1 VKRLLSFVLIA
12 AFLFTPAVNAAP
24 KKISVKAMQLVT
36 TVGTPD
42 EVSGVVASGK
52 SLIVYGSKAA
62 KAYAR
67 AVDTT
72 GKELWNISLDQ
83 SLASIATAAVVDS
96 VGDIWIAGATPLAL
110 GLTPPSPA
118 ATPAATP
125 VNPDN
130 ASALPTT
137 TVGNLQ
143 AVTLWKI
150 TAAGVL
156 AGTST
161 LPTSS
166 VVFPTALSVDRN
178 GASIVGIIGTE
189 KGSAGFFVNSDKAGV
204 FGKLLQIG
212 SVTTTADAVVRH
224 TDGTFTVVGS
234 SSETLAGKKVAGITD
249 GVLIKISKAQKITS
263 VVRSS
268 AAKGKRI
275 WNSATSTLLL
285 GGEVVAGGKTETAI
299 TKFSSSFAPTWTYRF
314 ASTGPAITVGS
325 TYAVFIST
333 GATPQLNWNPRV
345 ATPLLLTFNAKGA
358 VVAADSGP
366 VGQREL
372 LGAVLSKELGL
383 LVVTSSADTVSIFT
397 LITR

>member
-1 VKRLLSFVLIA
+1 MKRLLSFVLIA
-12 AFLFTPAVNAAP
+12 AFLVAPAAHAAP
-24 KKISVKAMQLVT
+24 KKIAVKPLQLMT
-36 TVGTPD
+36 TVGTPE

-72 GKELWNISLDQ
+72 GKELWNLSLDQ

-110 GLTPPSPA
+110 GLTSPSPV
-118 ATPAATP
+118 ATPI
-125 VNPDN
+125 NPDN
-130 ASALPTT
+130 AAAVPTT
-137 TVGNLQ
+137 NIGNLQ
-143 AVTLWKI
+143 AVTLWRV
-150 TAAGVL
+150 TAVGVL
-156 AGTST
+156 SGTNT

-166 VVFPTALSVDRN
+166 VVFPTAISVDRN

-189 KGSAGFFVNSDKAGV
+189 KGSAGFLVNTDKAGM

-212 SVTTTADAVVRH
+212 SISTTTDAVVRH
-224 TDGTFTVVGS
+224 TDGSFTVAGS
-234 SSETLAGKKVAGITD
+234 SSETLVGKKVAGVTD
-249 GVLIKISKAQKITS
+249 GVLIKISKALKITS

-268 AAKGKRI
+268 AVKGKRI

-299 TKFSSSFAPTWTYRF
+299 TKFTTSFAPTWTYRF

-325 TYAVFIST
+325 TYAAFIST
-333 GATPQLNWNPRV
+333 GPTPQLNWNPKA
-345 ATPLLLTFNAKGA
+345 ATPLLLTFNAKGT

-366 VGQREL
+366 IGQKEL
-372 LGAVLSKELGL
+372 LGAILSKELGL
-383 LVVTSSADTVSIFT
+383 LVVTASADTVSIFT
-397 LITR
+397 LIPR

>member
-1 VKRLLSFVLIA
+1 VKRLLSLVLIA

-24 KKISVKAMQLVT
+24 KKISVKPMQLVT

-52 SLIVYGSKAA
+52 SLIVYGSKAS

-72 GKELWNISLDQ
+72 GKELWNLSLDQ
-83 SLASIATAAVVDS
+83 SPASIATAAAVDS
-96 VGDIWIAGATPLAL
+96 AGDIWIAGATPLAL

-118 ATPAATP
+118 ATP

-130 ASALPTT
+130 AAATPTT
-137 TVGNLQ
+137 AVGNLQ
-143 AVTLWKI
+143 AVTIWKL

-156 AGTST
+156 ASTNT

-166 VVFPTALSVDRN
+166 VVFPTAISVDRN

-212 SVTTTADAVVRH
+212 SVSTTTDAVVRH
-224 TDGTFTVVGS
+224 TDGSFTVAGS
-234 SSETLAGKKVAGITD
+234 SSETLAGKKVAGVTD
-249 GVLIKISKAQKITS
+249 GVLIKISKAVKITS
-263 VVRSS
+263 VIRSS
-268 AAKGKRI
+268 AVKGKRI

-285 GGEVVAGGKTETAI
+285 GGEVVAAGKTETAI
-299 TKFSSSFAPTWTYRF
+299 TKFSSSFTPTWTYRF
-314 ASTGPAITVGS
+314 ASTGPAVTVGS
-325 TYAVFIST
+325 TYAAFIST
-333 GATPQLNWNPRV
+333 GATPQLNWNPKV
-345 ATPLLLTFNAKGA
+345 ATPLLLTFDAKGA
-358 VVAADSGP
+358 ITAADSGP
-366 VGQREL
+366 VGQKEV

-397 LITR
+397 LIPR

>member
-1 VKRLLSFVLIA
+1 MKRLLSLVLIA

-24 KKISVKAMQLVT
+24 KKISVKPMQLVT

-42 EVSGVVASGK
+42 EVSGVVVSGK
-52 SLIVYGSKAA
+52 SLIVYGSKAS

-72 GKELWNISLDQ
+72 GKELWNLSLDQ
-83 SLASIATAAVVDS
+83 SPASIATAAAVDS
-96 VGDIWIAGATPLAL
+96 AGDIWIAGATPLAL

-118 ATPAATP
+118 ATP

-130 ASALPTT
+130 AAATSTT
-137 TVGNLQ
+137 AVGNLQ
-143 AVTLWKI
+143 AVTIWKL

-156 AGTST
+156 ASTNT

-166 VVFPTALSVDRN
+166 VVFPTAISVDRN
-178 GASIVGIIGTE
+178 GVSIVGIIGTE

-212 SVTTTADAVVRH
+212 SVSTTTDAVVRH
-224 TDGTFTVVGS
+224 TDGSFTVAGS
-234 SSETLAGKKVAGITD
+234 SSETLAGKKVAGVTD
-249 GVLIKISKAQKITS
+249 GVLIKISKALKITS
-263 VVRSS
+263 VIRSS
-268 AAKGKRI
+268 AVKGKRI

-314 ASTGPAITVGS
+314 ASTGPAVTVGS
-325 TYAVFIST
+325 TYAAFIST
-333 GATPQLNWNPRV
+333 GATPQLNWNPKV
-345 ATPLLLTFNAKGA
+345 ATPLLLTFDAKGA
-358 VVAADSGP
+358 ITAADSGP
-366 VGQREL
+366 IGQKEV

-397 LITR
+397 LIPR

>member
-1 VKRLLSFVLIA
+1 MKRLLSLVLIA
-12 AFLFTPAVNAAP
+12 VFLFTPAANAAP

-36 TVGTPD
+36 TVGTPE

-52 SLIVYGSKAA
+52 SLIVYGSKAS

-72 GKELWNISLDQ
+72 GKELWNLSLDQ
-83 SLASIATAAVVDS
+83 SLASIATAAAVDS

-110 GLTPPSPA
+110 GLIPPSPA
-118 ATPAATP
+118 ATA

-130 ASALPTT
+130 AAALPTT
-137 TVGNLQ
+137 SIGNLQ
-143 AVTLWKI
+143 AVTLWRV
-150 TAAGVL
+150 TTAGVL
-156 AGTST
+156 AGTNT

-166 VVFPTALSVDRN
+166 VVFPTAISVDRN

-189 KGSAGFFVNSDKAGV
+189 KGSAGFFVNTDKTGL

-212 SVTTTADAVVRH
+212 TASTTADAIVRH
-224 TDGTFTVVGS
+224 ADGSFTVAGS

-249 GVLIKISKAQKITS
+249 GVLIKISKILKITS

-268 AAKGKRI
+268 AVKGKRI

-299 TKFSSSFAPTWTYRF
+299 TKFTTSFAPTWTYRF

-325 TYAVFIST
+325 TYGVFIST
-333 GATPQLNWNPRV
+333 GPTPQLNWNPKV
-345 ATPLLLTFNAKGA
+345 ATPLLLTFNAKGT

-366 VGQREL
+366 IGQKEL
-372 LGAVLSKELGL
+372 LGAMLSKELGL
-383 LVVTSSADTVSIFT
+383 LVVTASADTVSIFT
-397 LITR
+397 LIPR

>member
-12 AFLFTPAVNAAP
+12 GLLVAPAAHAAP
-24 KKISVKAMQLVT
+24 KKIAVKPLQLMT
-36 TVGTPD
+36 TVGTPE

-72 GKELWNISLDQ
+72 GKELWNLSLDQ

-118 ATPAATP
+118 ATPI
-125 VNPDN
+125 NPDN
-130 ASALPTT
+130 AAAVPTT
-137 TVGNLQ
+137 NVGNLQ
-143 AVTLWKI
+143 AVTLWRV

-156 AGTST
+156 AGTNT

-166 VVFPTALSVDRN
+166 VVFPTAISVDRN

-189 KGSAGFFVNSDKAGV
+189 KGSAGFIVNTDKAGL

-212 SVTTTADAVVRH
+212 LASTTADAVVRH
-224 TDGTFTVVGS
+224 TDGSFTVAGS
-234 SSETLAGKKVAGITD
+234 SSETLAGKKVAGVTD
-249 GVLIKISKAQKITS
+249 GVLIKISKALKITS

-268 AAKGKRI
+268 AVKGKRI

-285 GGEVVAGGKTETAI
+285 GGEVVAGGKAETAI
-299 TKFSSSFAPTWTYRF
+299 TKFTTSFAPTWTYRF
-314 ASTGPAITVGS
+314 ASTGPAVTVGS
-325 TYAVFIST
+325 TYAAFIST
-333 GATPQLNWNPRV
+333 GPTPQLNWNPKV
-345 ATPLLLTFNAKGA
+345 ATPLLLTFNAKGT

-366 VGQREL
+366 IGQKEL
-372 LGAVLSKELGL
+372 LGAILSKELGL
-383 LVVTSSADTVSIFT
+383 LVVTASADTVSIFT

>member
-1 VKRLLSFVLIA
+1 MKRLLSLVLIA
-12 AFLFTPAVNAAP
+12 AFLFSPAVNAAP
-24 KKISVKAMQLVT
+24 KKISVKPMQLVT

-42 EVSGVVASGK
+42 EVSGVVVSGK

-72 GKELWNISLDQ
+72 GKELWNLSLDQ
-83 SLASIATAAVVDS
+83 SPASIATAAVVDS

-118 ATPAATP
+118 ATP

-130 ASALPTT
+130 AAATPTT
-137 TVGNLQ
+137 AVGNLQ
-143 AVTLWKI
+143 AVTIWKL

-156 AGTST
+156 ASTNT

-166 VVFPTALSVDRN
+166 VVFPTAISVDRN

-212 SVTTTADAVVRH
+212 SVSTTTDAVVRH
-224 TDGTFTVVGS
+224 TDGSFTVAGS
-234 SSETLAGKKVAGITD
+234 SSETLAGKKVAGVTD
-249 GVLIKISKAQKITS
+249 GVLMKISKALKITS
-263 VVRSS
+263 VIRSS
-268 AAKGKRI
+268 AVKGKRI

-299 TKFSSSFAPTWTYRF
+299 TKFSSSFTPTWTYRF
-314 ASTGPAITVGS
+314 ASTGPAVTVGS
-325 TYAVFIST
+325 TYAAFIST
-333 GATPQLNWNPRV
+333 GPTPQLNWNPKV
-345 ATPLLLTFNAKGA
+345 ATPLLLTFDAKGA
-358 VVAADSGP
+358 ITAADSGP
-366 VGQREL
+366 IGQKEL
-372 LGAVLSKELGL
+372 LGAILSKELGL
-383 LVVTSSADTVSIFT
+383 LVVTASADTVSIFT
-397 LITR
+397 LIPR

>member
-1 VKRLLSFVLIA
+1 MKRLLSFVLIA
-12 AFLFTPAVNAAP
+12 GLLVAPAAHAAP
-24 KKISVKAMQLVT
+24 KKIAVKPLQLMT
-36 TVGTPD
+36 TVGTPE

-72 GKELWNISLDQ
+72 GKELWNLSLDQ

-118 ATPAATP
+118 ATPI
-125 VNPDN
+125 NPDN
-130 ASALPTT
+130 AAAVPTT
-137 TVGNLQ
+137 NVGNLQ
-143 AVTLWKI
+143 AVTLWRV

-156 AGTST
+156 AGTNT

-166 VVFPTALSVDRN
+166 VVFPTAISVDRN

-189 KGSAGFFVNSDKAGV
+189 KGSAGFIVNTDKAGL

-212 SVTTTADAVVRH
+212 LASTTADAVVRH
-224 TDGTFTVVGS
+224 TDGSFTLAGS
-234 SSETLAGKKVAGITD
+234 SSETLAGKKVAGVTD
-249 GVLIKISKAQKITS
+249 GVLIKISKALKITS

-268 AAKGKRI
+268 AVKGKRI

-285 GGEVVAGGKTETAI
+285 GGEVVAGGKAETAI
-299 TKFSSSFAPTWTYRF
+299 TKFTTSFAPTWTYRF
-314 ASTGPAITVGS
+314 ASTGPAVTVGS
-325 TYAVFIST
+325 TYAAFIST
-333 GATPQLNWNPRV
+333 GPTPQLNWNPKV
-345 ATPLLLTFNAKGA
+345 ATPLLLTFNAKGT

-366 VGQREL
+366 IGQKEL
-372 LGAVLSKELGL
+372 LGAILSKELGL
-383 LVVTSSADTVSIFT
+383 LVVTASADTVSIFT

>member
-1 VKRLLSFVLIA
+1 MKRLLSLVLIA
-12 AFLFTPAVNAAP
+12 VFLFTPAANAAP

-36 TVGTPD
+36 TVGIPE

-52 SLIVYGSKAA
+52 SLIVYGSKAT

-72 GKELWNISLDQ
+72 GKELWNLSLDQ
-83 SLASIATAAVVDS
+83 SPASIATAAVVDS

-118 ATPAATP
+118 ATA

-130 ASALPTT
+130 AAALPTT
-137 TVGNLQ
+137 NIGNLQ
-143 AVTLWKI
+143 AVTLWRV

-156 AGTST
+156 AGTNT

-166 VVFPTALSVDRN
+166 VVFPTAISVDRN

-189 KGSAGFFVNSDKAGV
+189 KGSAGFLVNTDKAGM

-212 SVTTTADAVVRH
+212 TASITADAIVRH
-224 TDGTFTVVGS
+224 TDGSFTVAGS

-249 GVLIKISKAQKITS
+249 GVLIKISKALKITS

-268 AAKGKRI
+268 AVKGKRI

-299 TKFSSSFAPTWTYRF
+299 TKFTTSFAPTWTYRF
-314 ASTGPAITVGS
+314 ASTGPALTVGS
-325 TYAVFIST
+325 TYAAFIST
-333 GATPQLNWNPRV
+333 GPTPQLNWNPKV
-345 ATPLLLTFNAKGA
+345 ATPLLLTFNAKGT

-366 VGQREL
+366 VGQKEL
-372 LGAVLSKELGL
+372 LGAILSKELGV
-383 LVVTSSADTVSIFT
+383 LVVTASADTVSIFT
-397 LITR
+397 LIPR

>member
-1 VKRLLSFVLIA
+1 MKRLLSFVLIA
-12 AFLFTPAVNAAP
+12 AFLVVPAANAAP
-24 KKISVKAMQLVT
+24 KKIAVKPLQLLT
-36 TVGTPD
+36 TVGTPE

-72 GKELWNISLDQ
+72 GKELWNLSLDQ

-118 ATPAATP
+118 ATPI
-125 VNPDN
+125 NPDN
-130 ASALPTT
+130 AAAVPTT
-137 TVGNLQ
+137 NVGNLQ
-143 AVTLWKI
+143 AVTLWRV

-156 AGTST
+156 AGTNT

-166 VVFPTALSVDRN
+166 VVFPTAISVDRN

-189 KGSAGFFVNSDKAGV
+189 KGSAGFIVNTDKAGL

-212 SVTTTADAVVRH
+212 LASTTADAVVRH
-224 TDGTFTVVGS
+224 TDGSFTVAGS
-234 SSETLAGKKVAGITD
+234 SSETLAGKKVAGVTD
-249 GVLIKISKAQKITS
+249 GVLIKISKALKITS

-268 AAKGKRI
+268 AVKGKRI

-299 TKFSSSFAPTWTYRF
+299 TKFTTSFAPTWTYRF
-314 ASTGPAITVGS
+314 PATGPAITVGS
-325 TYAVFIST
+325 TYAAFIST
-333 GATPQLNWNPRV
+333 GPTPQLNWNPKV
-345 ATPLLLTFNAKGA
+345 ATPLLLTFNAKGT

-366 VGQREL
+366 IGQKEL
-372 LGAVLSKELGL
+372 LGAILSKELGL
-383 LVVTSSADTVSIFT
+383 LVVTASADTVSIFT

>member
-1 VKRLLSFVLIA
+1 MKRLLSLVLIA
-12 AFLFTPAVNAAP
+12 AFLFTPVANAAP

-42 EVSGVVASGK
+42 EVSGVVVSGK

-72 GKELWNISLDQ
+72 GKELWNLSLDQ
-83 SLASIATAAVVDS
+83 SPASIATTAVVDS

-110 GLTPPSPA
+110 GLIPPSPA
-118 ATPAATP
+118 ALP

-130 ASALPTT
+130 AAALPTT
-137 TVGNLQ
+137 NIGNLQ
-143 AVTLWKI
+143 AVTLWRL

-156 AGTST
+156 TGTNT

-166 VVFPTALSVDRN
+166 VVFPTAISVDRN

-189 KGSAGFFVNSDKAGV
+189 KGSAGFLVNTDKAGL

-212 SVTTTADAVVRH
+212 SVSTTTDAVVRH
-224 TDGTFTVVGS
+224 TDGSFTVAGS
-234 SSETLAGKKVAGITD
+234 SSETLAGKKVAGVTD
-249 GVLIKISKAQKITS
+249 GVLIKISKALKITS

-268 AAKGKRI
+268 AVKGKRI

-299 TKFSSSFAPTWTYRF
+299 TKFTTSFAPTWTYRF

-325 TYAVFIST
+325 TYAAFFST
-333 GATPQLNWNPRV
+333 APTPQLNWNPKV
-345 ATPLLLTFNAKGA
+345 ATPLLLTFNAKGT

-366 VGQREL
+366 IGQKEL
-372 LGAVLSKELGL
+372 LGAILSKELGL
-383 LVVTSSADTVSIFT
+383 LVVTASADTVSIFT
-397 LITR
+397 LIPR

>member
-42 EVSGVVASGK
+42 EVSGVVVSGK

-72 GKELWNISLDQ
+72 GKELWNLSLDQ
-83 SLASIATAAVVDS
+83 SPASIATAAVVDS

-110 GLTPPSPA
+110 GLIPPSPA
-118 ATPAATP
+118 ALP

-130 ASALPTT
+130 AAALPTT
-137 TVGNLQ
+137 NIGNLQ
-143 AVTLWKI
+143 AVTLWRL

-156 AGTST
+156 TGTNT

-166 VVFPTALSVDRN
+166 VVFPTAISVDRN

-189 KGSAGFFVNSDKAGV
+189 KGSAGFLVNTDKAGM

-212 SVTTTADAVVRH
+212 SVSTTIDAVVRH
-224 TDGTFTVVGS
+224 TDGSFTVAGS
-234 SSETLAGKKVAGITD
+234 SSETLAGKKVAGVTD
-249 GVLIKISKAQKITS
+249 GVLIKISKVLKITS

-268 AAKGKRI
+268 AVKGKRI

-285 GGEVVAGGKTETAI
+285 GGEVIAGGKTETAI
-299 TKFSSSFAPTWTYRF
+299 TKFTTSFAPTWTYRF

-325 TYAVFIST
+325 TYAAFIST
-333 GATPQLNWNPRV
+333 APTPQLNWNPKV
-345 ATPLLLTFNAKGA
+345 ATPLLLTFNAKGT

-366 VGQREL
+366 IGQKEL
-372 LGAVLSKELGL
+372 LGAILSKELGL
-383 LVVTSSADTVSIFT
+383 LLVTASADTVSIFT
-397 LITR
+397 LIPR

>member
-12 AFLFTPAVNAAP
+12 AFLVAPAAHAAP
-24 KKISVKAMQLVT
+24 KKIAVKPLQLMT
-36 TVGTPD
+36 TVGTPE

-72 GKELWNISLDQ
+72 GKELWNLSLDQ

-118 ATPAATP
+118 ATPI
-125 VNPDN
+125 NPDN
-130 ASALPTT
+130 AAAVPTT
-137 TVGNLQ
+137 NVGNLQ
-143 AVTLWKI
+143 AVTLWRV

-156 AGTST
+156 AGTNT

-166 VVFPTALSVDRN
+166 VVFPTAISVDRN

-189 KGSAGFFVNSDKAGV
+189 KGSAGFIVNTDKAGL

-212 SVTTTADAVVRH
+212 LASTTADAVVRH
-224 TDGTFTVVGS
+224 TDGSFTVAGS
-234 SSETLAGKKVAGITD
+234 SSETLAGKKVAGVTD
-249 GVLIKISKAQKITS
+249 GVLIKISKALKITS

-268 AAKGKRI
+268 AVKGKRI

-285 GGEVVAGGKTETAI
+285 GGEVVAGGKAETAI
-299 TKFSSSFAPTWTYRF
+299 TKFTTSFAPTWTYRF
-314 ASTGPAITVGS
+314 ASTGPAVTVGS
-325 TYAVFIST
+325 TYAAFIST
-333 GATPQLNWNPRV
+333 GPTPQLNWNPKV
-345 ATPLLLTFNAKGA
+345 ATPLLLTFNAKGT

-366 VGQREL
+366 IGQKEL
-372 LGAVLSKELGL
+372 LGAILSKELGL
-383 LVVTSSADTVSIFT
+383 LVVTASADTVSIFT
-397 LITR
+397 LIPR

>member
-1 VKRLLSFVLIA
+1 MKRLLSLVLIA

-24 KKISVKAMQLVT
+24 KKISVKPMQLVT

-42 EVSGVVASGK
+42 EVSGVVVSGK
-52 SLIVYGSKAA
+52 SLIVYGSKAS

-72 GKELWNISLDQ
+72 GKELWNLSLDQ
-83 SLASIATAAVVDS
+83 SPASIATAAAVDS
-96 VGDIWIAGATPLAL
+96 AGDIWIAGATPLAL

-118 ATPAATP
+118 ATP

-130 ASALPTT
+130 AAATPTT
-137 TVGNLQ
+137 AVGNLQ
-143 AVTLWKI
+143 AVTIWKL

-156 AGTST
+156 ASTNT

-166 VVFPTALSVDRN
+166 VVFPTAISVDRN

-212 SVTTTADAVVRH
+212 SVSTTADAVVRH
-224 TDGTFTVVGS
+224 TDGSFTVAGS
-234 SSETLAGKKVAGITD
+234 SSETLAGKKVAGVTD
-249 GVLIKISKAQKITS
+249 GVLIKISKALKITS
-263 VVRSS
+263 VIRSS
-268 AAKGKRI
+268 AVKGKRI

-314 ASTGPAITVGS
+314 ASTGPAVTVGS
-325 TYAVFIST
+325 TYAAFIST
-333 GATPQLNWNPRV
+333 GATPQLNWNPKV
-345 ATPLLLTFNAKGA
+345 ATPLLLTFDAKGA
-358 VVAADSGP
+358 ITAADSGP
-366 VGQREL
+366 IGQKEV

-397 LITR
+397 LIPR

>member
-1 VKRLLSFVLIA
+1 VKRLLSLVLIA
-12 AFLFTPAVNAAP
+12 VFLFTPAANAAP

-36 TVGTPD
+36 TVGIPE

-52 SLIVYGSKAA
+52 SLIVYGSKAT

-72 GKELWNISLDQ
+72 GKELWNLSLDQ
-83 SLASIATAAVVDS
+83 SPASIATAAVVDS

-118 ATPAATP
+118 ATA

-130 ASALPTT
+130 AAALPTT
-137 TVGNLQ
+137 NVGNLQ
-143 AVTLWKI
+143 AVTLWRV

-156 AGTST
+156 AGTNT

-166 VVFPTALSVDRN
+166 VVFPAAISVDRN

-189 KGSAGFFVNSDKAGV
+189 KGSAGFLVNTDKAGM

-212 SVTTTADAVVRH
+212 TASTTADAIVRH
-224 TDGTFTVVGS
+224 TDGSFTVAGS

-249 GVLIKISKAQKITS
+249 GVLIKIAKALKITS

-268 AAKGKRI
+268 AVKGKRI

-299 TKFSSSFAPTWTYRF
+299 TKFTSSFAPTWTYRF
-314 ASTGPAITVGS
+314 ASTGPALTVGS
-325 TYAVFIST
+325 TYAAFIST
-333 GATPQLNWNPRV
+333 GPTPQLNWNPKV
-345 ATPLLLTFNAKGA
+345 ATPLLLTFNAKGT

-366 VGQREL
+366 IGQKEL
-372 LGAVLSKELGL
+372 LGAILSKELGV
-383 LVVTSSADTVSIFT
+383 LVVTASADTVSIFT
-397 LITR
+397 LIPR

>member
-1 VKRLLSFVLIA
+1 MKRLLSLVLIA
-12 AFLFTPAVNAAP
+12 AFLFTPVANAAP
-24 KKISVKAMQLVT
+24 KKISVKPMQLVT

-42 EVSGVVASGK
+42 EVSGVVVSGK

-72 GKELWNISLDQ
+72 GKELWNLSLDQ
-83 SLASIATAAVVDS
+83 SPASIATTAVVDS

-110 GLTPPSPA
+110 GLIPPS
-118 ATPAATP
+118 PAATP

-130 ASALPTT
+130 AAALPTT
-137 TVGNLQ
+137 NIGNLQ
-143 AVTLWKI
+143 AVTLWRL

-156 AGTST
+156 TGTNT

-166 VVFPTALSVDRN
+166 VVFPTAISVDRN

-189 KGSAGFFVNSDKAGV
+189 KGSAGFLVNTDKAGL

-212 SVTTTADAVVRH
+212 SVSTTTDAVVRH
-224 TDGTFTVVGS
+224 TDGSFTVAGS
-234 SSETLAGKKVAGITD
+234 SSETLAGKKVAGVTD
-249 GVLIKISKAQKITS
+249 GVLIKISKALKITS

-268 AAKGKRI
+268 AVKGKRI

-299 TKFSSSFAPTWTYRF
+299 TKFTTSFAPTWTYRF

-325 TYAVFIST
+325 TYAAFIST
-333 GATPQLNWNPRV
+333 APTPQLNWNPKV
-345 ATPLLLTFNAKGA
+345 ATPLLLTFNTKGT

-366 VGQREL
+366 IGQKEL
-372 LGAVLSKELGL
+372 LGATLSKELGL
-383 LVVTSSADTVSIFT
+383 LVVTASADTVSIFT
-397 LITR
+397 LIPR

>member
-1 VKRLLSFVLIA
+1 MKRLLSFVLIA
-12 AFLFTPAVNAAP
+12 AFLVVPAANAAP
-24 KKISVKAMQLVT
+24 KKIAVKPLQLLT
-36 TVGTPD
+36 TVGTPE

-72 GKELWNISLDQ
+72 GKELWNLSLDQ
-83 SLASIATAAVVDS
+83 SVASIATAAVVDS

-118 ATPAATP
+118 ATPI
-125 VNPDN
+125 NPDN
-130 ASALPTT
+130 AAAVPTT
-137 TVGNLQ
+137 NVSNLQ
-143 AVTLWKI
+143 AVTLWRV

-156 AGTST
+156 AGTNT

-166 VVFPTALSVDRN
+166 VVFPTAISVDRN

-189 KGSAGFFVNSDKAGV
+189 KGSAGFFVNTDKAGL

-212 SVTTTADAVVRH
+212 LSSTTADAVVRH
-224 TDGTFTVVGS
+224 TDGSFTVAGS
-234 SSETLAGKKVAGITD
+234 SSETLAGKKVVGVTD
-249 GVLIKISKAQKITS
+249 GVLIKISKASKITS

-268 AAKGKRI
+268 AVKGKRI

-299 TKFSSSFAPTWTYRF
+299 TKFTTSFAPTWTYRF
-314 ASTGPAITVGS
+314 ASTGPAVTVGS
-325 TYAVFIST
+325 TYAAFIST
-333 GATPQLNWNPRV
+333 GPTPQLNWNPKV
-345 ATPLLLTFNAKGA
+345 ATPLLLTFNAKGT

-366 VGQREL
+366 IGQKEL
-372 LGAVLSKELGL
+372 LGAILSKELGL
-383 LVVTSSADTVSIFT
+383 LVVTASADTVSIFT